1 MSERG
6 KPTVHQRWAHLRF
19 SVVGHLLASPPKRG
33 ELRGLLKALAAR
45 EWLHPTTAEP
55 TRFGL
60 PTIERWY
67 YLARKARTD
76 PVGALLRKVRTDSG
90 QITLSEKLR
99 AALLAQY
106 AAHKSW
112 SYQLHRDNLAA
123 LVAADATL
131 LPLPSYS
138 TIRRCM
144 KALGLLKRRRLCA
157 RDTAGAQQAE
167 ARLELREVRSF
178 EAEYVNG
185 LWHLDFHHGSR
196 KVLTAR
202 GEWMTPLL
210 LGVLDDRSRLCAHL
224 QWYLAETAENLV
236 HGLSQAIQKRGLPRA
251 LLTDNGSP
259 MVAAETREG
268 LSRLSIIHE
277 TTLPHSPYQNAK
289 QEVFWAQIEGRLL
302 PMLEGETDL
311 TLERLNAATQA
322 WVELEYHRTVHRELG
337 CSPLERYLAGPDVG
351 RPSPSS
357 EALRRVFRAEVDR
370 TQRRSDGT
378 LSLEGRRF
386 EIPARYRHLTRLRV
400 RYARWDLGTVDL
412 VDPHTQV
419 ILCALYPLD
428 KAANA
433 DGRRRRLEPAAPTP
447 LAAAPPTSPIAP
459 LLRQLMADYAATGLP
474 PAYLPSTPDEE
485 DSRP

>member
-289 QEVFWAQIEGRLL
+289 QEVFWAQVEGRLL
-302 PMLEGETDL
+302 AMLEGCEEL
-311 TLERLNAATQA
+311 TLAALNEATQA
-322 WVELEYHRTVHRELG
+322 WVEMEYHREPHREIG
-337 CSPLERYLAGPDVG
+337 TTPLQRFLAGPDVG
-351 RPSPSS
+351 RPSPDSA
-357 EALRRVFRAEVDR
+357 ALRLAFAKEEDR
-370 TQRRSDGT
+370 TQRKSDGT
-378 LSLEGRRF
+378 VSIEGRRF
-386 EIPARYRHLTRLRV
+386 EVPSRYRHLERVRV
-400 RYARWDLGTVDL
+400 RYASWDLSHLHLIDERTGN
-412 VDPHTQV
+412 
-419 ILCALYPLD
+419 ILSRLYPLD
-428 KAANA
+428 RTRNA
-433 DGRRRRLEPAAPTP
+433 DGKRRTLEPPALTAQV
-447 LAAAPPTSPIAP
+447 APPAPGVAP
-459 LLRQLMADYAATGLP
+459 LLKKLLADYAATGLP
-474 PAYLPSTPDEE
+474 PAYLPKDDKGEKQ
-485 DSRP
+485 